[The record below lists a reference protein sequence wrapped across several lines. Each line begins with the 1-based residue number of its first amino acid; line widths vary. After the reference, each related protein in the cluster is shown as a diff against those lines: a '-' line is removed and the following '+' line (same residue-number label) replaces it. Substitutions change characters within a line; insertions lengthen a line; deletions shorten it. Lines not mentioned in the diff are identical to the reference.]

1 MPENLQTEYPREIV
15 ERQLGRVEPA
25 DAGWVNGATPPR
37 DPIVIDEPNPQWAQ
51 WYASE
56 SLRLRAA
63 LGDTIARL
71 EHVGSTS
78 VPGLPAKPIIDIDL
92 QLADSTDEASYV
104 PALETIGYRLMLRQ
118 PWWHEHRLLV
128 GPGDRFF
135 LHIFTVGAPE
145 TMRHLLFRDWLRSHP
160 EDRNLYASV
169 KRELATETSDRPADY
184 NLAKNTVID
193 EIYTRIFA
201 VPPQEHPAWPK
212 G

>member
-1 MPENLQTEYPREIV
+1 MSESLHAEYPREIV

-37 DPIVIDEPNPQWAQ
+37 DPIVINEPDPRWATLF
-51 WYASE
+51 ASE
-56 SLRLRAA
+56 SVRLHAA
-63 LGDTIARL
+63 LGDTVVRL

-92 QLADSTDEASYV
+92 QVGDSTAEHTYV
-104 PALETIGYRLMLRQ
+104 PQLEAIGYRLTLRQ

-128 GPGDRFF
+128 GPDDRYFV
-135 LHIFTVGAPE
+135 HIFTVGAPE
-145 TMRHLLFRDWLRSHP
+145 TIRHLLFRDWLRSHP
-160 EDRNLYASV
+160 DDRDLYASV
-169 KRELATETSDRPADY
+169 KREIATSTAERPADY

-193 EIYTRIFA
+193 DIYTRIFA